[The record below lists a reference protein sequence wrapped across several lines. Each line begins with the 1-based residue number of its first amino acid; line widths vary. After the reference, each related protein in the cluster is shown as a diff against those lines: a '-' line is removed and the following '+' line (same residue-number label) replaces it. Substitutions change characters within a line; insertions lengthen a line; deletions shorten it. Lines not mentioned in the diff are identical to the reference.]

1 MAEEKIG
8 EVEKFF
14 GKISVA
20 MIKLSAP
27 LKVGDAIKFK
37 GHTTDVSQTVDSMQ
51 MVNQSITE
59 AKAGDDVGLKTK
71 EKVRPGDTVY
81 KVI

>member
-8 EVEKFF
+8 DVEKFF

-27 LKVGDAIKFK
+27 LKMGDTIKFK
-37 GHTTDVSQTVDSMQ
+37 GHTTDVTQTVDSMQ
-51 MVNQSITE
+51 VANQPMPE
-59 AKAGDDVGLKTK
+59 AKAGDEVGLKTK
-71 EKVRPGDTVY
+71 DKVRPGDTVF
-81 KVI
+81 KVT

>member
-20 MIKLSAP
+20 AIKLSAP
-27 LKVGDAIKFK
+27 LKVGETIKFK
-37 GHTTDVSQTVDSMQ
+37 GHTTDVTQTVESIQID
-51 MVNQSITE
+51 NQAIPE

-81 KVI
+81 KVT

>member
-8 EVEKFF
+8 DVEKFF

-27 LKVGDAIKFK
+27 LKVGDTIKFK
-37 GHTTDVSQTVDSMQ
+37 GHTTDVTQTVDSMQ
-51 MVNQSITE
+51 IANQSIPE
-59 AKAGDDVGLKTK
+59 AKAGDELGLKTK
-71 EKVRPGDTVY
+71 DKVRPGDTVY
-81 KVI
+81 KVT

>member
-8 EVEKFF
+8 DVEKFF

-27 LKVGDAIKFK
+27 LKVGDTIKFK
-37 GHTTDVSQTVDSMQ
+37 GHTTDVTQTVDSMQ
-51 MVNQSITE
+51 MANQAIPE

-71 EKVRPGDTVY
+71 DKVRPGDTVY
-81 KVI
+81 KVT

>member
-8 EVEKFF
+8 DVEKFF

-27 LKVGDAIKFK
+27 LKMGDTIKFK
-37 GHTTDVSQTVDSMQ
+37 GHTTDVTQTVDSMQ
-51 MVNQSITE
+51 VANQPTPE
-59 AKAGDDVGLKTK
+59 AKAGDEVGLKTK
-71 EKVRPGDTVY
+71 DKVRPGDTVY
-81 KVI
+81 KIT

>member
-8 EVEKFF
+8 DVEKFF

-27 LKVGDAIKFK
+27 LKMGDTIKFK
-37 GHTTDVSQTVDSMQ
+37 GHTTDVTQAVDSMQ
-51 MVNQSITE
+51 VANQPMPE
-59 AKAGDDVGLKTK
+59 AKAGDEVGLKTK
-71 EKVRPGDTVY
+71 DKVRPGDTVY
-81 KVI
+81 KIT